1 MTLNN
6 GYLANNTGIHILALI
21 RSSQAG
27 IGMTSQRTR
36 DRMLN
41 RLREQGI
48 KDEVVLAAI
57 GSIPRH
63 IFVDEALSIRAYE
76 DVSLPIGFGQTISQP
91 YIVARMSELLRNGQS
106 IDKVLEIGTGCGYQ
120 TAVLS
125 KLAKEV
131 YSVERIRP
139 LVLKARDHL
148 RKLKC
153 VNVKL
158 DHADGNLGLP
168 QLAPFDTIIVTAAAS
183 HIPQDLLTQLA
194 IGGRLI
200 IPVGTDEQILYLVE
214 RVSTNDYHQTKLEAV
229 KFVPLLGGTSSQ

>member
-1 MTLNN
+1 V
-6 GYLANNTGIHILALI
+6 ALI

-36 DRMLN
+36 DRMLS

-48 KDEVVLAAI
+48 KDEIVLSAI
-57 GSIPRH
+57 GNTPRH

-91 YIVARMSELLRNGQS
+91 YIVARMSELLRNGKPLE
-106 IDKVLEIGTGCGYQ
+106 KVMEIGTGCGYQ

-139 LVLKARDHL
+139 LVMKARGHL
-148 RKLKC
+148 RELKC

-158 DHADGNLGLP
+158 AHADGNIGLAE
-168 QLAPFDTIIVTAAAS
+168 LAPFDAILVTAAAS
-183 HIPQDLLTQLA
+183 HIPQDLLDQLA
-194 IGGRLI
+194 VGGRLI

-214 RVSTNDYHQTKLEAV
+214 RVSPSEYRQTKLEPV
-229 KFVPLLGGTSSQ
+229 KFVPLLGGTS

>member
-1 MTLNN
+1 
-6 GYLANNTGIHILALI
+6 
-21 RSSQAG
+21 
-27 IGMTSQRTR
+27 MTSLRTR
-36 DRMLN
+36 ERMLV

-48 KDEVVLAAI
+48 KDEVVLSAI
-57 GSIPRH
+57 SAIPRH

-91 YIVARMSELLRNGQS
+91 YIVARMSEILRNGKT
-106 IDKVLEIGTGCGYQ
+106 INKVLEIGTGCGYQ

-139 LVLKARDHL
+139 LVMKARGHL
-148 RKLKC
+148 RELKC

-158 DHADGNLGLP
+158 DHADGNMGLP
-168 QLAPFDTIIVTAAAS
+168 QLAPFDAILVTAAAS
-183 HIPQDLLTQLA
+183 HIPQDLLDQLA
-194 IGGRLI
+194 IDGRLV

-214 RVSTNDYHQTKLEAV
+214 RLSQLEYRQTKLEPV
-229 KFVPLLGGTSSQ
+229 KFVPLLGGTS

>member
-1 MTLNN
+1 
-6 GYLANNTGIHILALI
+6 
-21 RSSQAG
+21 
-27 IGMTSQRTR
+27 
-36 DRMLN
+36 MLV

-48 KDEVVLAAI
+48 KDEIVLSAI
-57 GSIPRH
+57 ASIPRH

-91 YIVARMSELLRNGQS
+91 YIVARMSEILRNNNVLN
-106 IDKVLEIGTGCGYQ
+106 KVLEIGTGCGYQ

-139 LVLKARDHL
+139 LVMKARGHL
-148 RKLKC
+148 RELKC

-158 DHADGNLGLP
+158 GHADGNLGLTE
-168 QLAPFDTIIVTAAAS
+168 LAPFDGIIVTAAAS
-183 HIPQDLLTQLA
+183 HMPQDLLDQLA
-194 IGGRLI
+194 IGGRLV

-214 RVSTNDYHQTKLEAV
+214 RQSQLEYRQTKLEAV
-229 KFVPLLGGTSSQ
+229 KFVPLLGGTL

>member
-1 MTLNN
+1 M
-6 GYLANNTGIHILALI
+6 ALI

-27 IGMTSQRTR
+27 IGMTSLRTR
-36 DRMLN
+36 ERMLT

-48 KDEVVLAAI
+48 KDEVVLSAI
-57 GSIPRH
+57 SATPRH

-91 YIVARMSELLRNGQS
+91 YIVARMSELLRNGQPLQ
-106 IDKVLEIGTGCGYQ
+106 KVLEIGTGCGYQ

-125 KLAKEV
+125 KIAKEV

-139 LVLKARDHL
+139 LVMKARGHL
-148 RKLKC
+148 RELKC

-158 DHADGNLGLP
+158 DHADGNMGLP
-168 QLAPFDTIIVTAAAS
+168 QLAPFDAILVTAAAS
-183 HIPQDLLTQLA
+183 HIPQDLLDQLA
-194 IGGRLI
+194 INGRLV

-214 RVSTNDYHQTKLEAV
+214 RISQTEVRQTKLEPV
-229 KFVPLLGGTSSQ
+229 KFVPLLGGTS